1 MGTEMQRENEMM
13 GAILL
18 INPCIRPEPFPP

>member
-1 MGTEMQRENEMM
+1 MGVGMQRENEMM

-18 INPCIRPEPFPP
+18 MTPCIRPEPFPA